1 MFEQKIEK
9 KNCTKFQKILISL
22 KYIEIYVEMW
32 KYEKMESAIYLLVA
46 QLPLSFYGKGEW
58 IFREGTQMLVTNF
71 LQ

>member
-46 QLPLSFYGKGEW
+46 QLPLSF
-58 IFREGTQMLVTNF
+58 
-71 LQ
+71 